1 MTNGKSS
8 YTPIKVYTCSYRRT
22 RGETVCSNSSRR
34 PVEVVNRLVVDWIL
48 EHALSEQILVDTLL
62 EIRRRLAERS
72 TASST
77 ALPQLE
83 KEASGLRIEINRL
96 VAAITSTDKAPAPL
110 VHALSER
117 QERLDALETRLR
129 TAKAAP
135 AAIELEI
142 RRMEAEAKRRLGD
155 ARGAMMR
162 NPDEAR
168 RVLQLVLAGPL
179 RVTPIDLPEGRRFQ
193 IEGSASFGRFLM
205 TEQNADGRL
214 NSVSPA
220 GPDRKGTS
228 SALRK
233 LGFPWR
239 SPWSRSDEAAI
250 GTTRS
255 ARSSHRQLRGVRPA
269 SWSDALA

>member
-1 MTNGKSS
+1 LTVTNGKSS

-83 KEASGLRIEINRL
+83 KEAAGLRVEINRL

-117 QERLDALETRLR
+117 QERLDALEIRLR

-135 AAIELEI
+135 TAIELEV
-142 RRMEAEAKRRLGD
+142 RRMEVEAKKRLDD

-162 NPDEAR
+162 NPEEAR
-168 RVLQLVLAGPL
+168 RVLQLVLDGPL

-205 TEQNADGRL
+205 TEQNADGRP

-220 GPDRKGTS
+220 GLYT
-228 SALRK
+228 
-233 LGFPWR
+233 LG
-239 SPWSRSDEAAI
+239 
-250 GTTRS
+250 
-255 ARSSHRQLRGVRPA
+255 RPEMPGNLMSGNELPRLVA
-269 SWSDALA
+269 